1 MNTISSYLKTIRFQ
15 FLLSLIYKQ
24 NMKSN
29 NKTERQMAFYCKH
42 SGLIGLLTICFAIF
56 SMSGL
61 LFSLLLYTQ
70 NKIYEEYMN
79 GVFYFVP
86 FPLFVLFLFFI
97 IVVCVAFY
105 FNYFSS
111 LIEKINGFFYK
122 DFLYELASDD
132 KKDIY
137 KVKHSLLNHYFN
149 YPMSVW
155 SNEKT
160 ELLFDVLAY
169 FYFDKTDNIQVE
181 YYFNHHV
188 ELLDFF
194 KKKVVKEI
202 ELVNENQF
210 KYVIDESHSLNK
222 LLEDIVDFNI
232 NSINKIDDTLS
243 NIIRQNKYWRVLFKC
258 VQEELNLNNK
268 TSQEI
273 QQIKNKLIEENKQ
286 FQKMYEEKNSSMFI

>member
-1 MNTISSYLKTIRFQ
+1 MNNTSSYLKTIRFQ

-24 NMKSN
+24 KMKSN

-42 SGLIGLLTICFAIF
+42 SGLIGLLTICFPIF
-56 SMSGL
+56 SISGL
-61 LFSLLLYTQ
+61 LFFIQ
-70 NKIYEEYMN
+70 KNKIYEDYTDSI
-79 GVFYFVP
+79 FYFVS
-86 FPLFVLFLFFI
+86 FPLFVLFSLF
-97 IVVCVAFY
+97 IVFAIVAFI
-105 FNYFSS
+105 FHYFSS
-111 LIEKINGFFYK
+111 LTEKINGFFYK
-122 DFLYELASDD
+122 DFLDELASDD

-149 YPMSVW
+149 YPMSAW

-160 ELLFDVLAY
+160 ELFFDVLAY
-169 FYFDKTDNIQVE
+169 CYFDKTDNIQVE

>member
-1 MNTISSYLKTIRFQ
+1 MNNTSSYLKTIRFQ

-24 NMKSN
+24 KMKSN

-42 SGLIGLLTICFAIF
+42 SGLIGLLTICFPIF
-56 SMSGL
+56 SISGL
-61 LFSLLLYTQ
+61 LFFIQ
-70 NKIYEEYMN
+70 KNKIYEDYADSI
-79 GVFYFVP
+79 FYFVS
-86 FPLFVLFLFFI
+86 FPLFVLFSLF
-97 IVVCVAFY
+97 IVFAIVAFI
-105 FNYFSS
+105 FHYFSS
-111 LIEKINGFFYK
+111 LTEKINGFFYK
-122 DFLYELASDD
+122 DFLDELASDD

-149 YPMSVW
+149 YPMSAW

-160 ELLFDVLAY
+160 ELFFDVLAY
-169 FYFDKTDNIQVE
+169 CYFDKTDNIQVE